1 MTKKI
6 ALTLATLAI
15 AVSSIQAHA
24 QNSVTLYGII
34 DTGFTYTHNSGGSA
48 SQFAM
53 TSGNESGSRWGLKG
67 SEDLGGGLKTI
78 FQLEN
83 GFNSTTGKLGQ
94 GSREFGRQAFVGL
107 SGTTWGTVTLGRQ
120 YDPVVDLVQPV
131 QGDNYLGGVF
141 TSPGDVDNA
150 DNSVRFNNAIK
161 WASPSW
167 GGLTAE
173 AMYAAGG
180 VAGSTSNG
188 QSYAAALAY
197 NSGPL
202 ALAAGYLHIDNG
214 TASVRGTTS
223 STSTADSLF
232 NSNVNL
238 HYESAKAI
246 NIARLGGNYQFGP
259 VTVGA
264 YGSYSDYKPDAS
276 SAFSTA
282 EKYKVGSAYAV
293 WQVSAPL
300 SAEIGYVYMKSSGD
314 SSATYNQFAIA
325 ADYFISKRTDFYAFA
340 GYTRA
345 SGSNGLGAADAV
357 VGSTDTDSG
366 KSSQAV
372 VTVGIRHKF

>member
-1 MTKKI
+1 M
-6 ALTLATLAI
+6 ATLAI
-15 AVSSIQAHA
+15 ALSSIQAHA

-67 SEDLGGGLKTI
+67 AEDLGGGLKTI

-94 GSREFGRQAFVGL
+94 GGREFGRQAFVGL
-107 SGTTWGTVTLGRQ
+107 SGTSWGTVTLGRQ

-131 QGDNYLGGVF
+131 QGDNYLGGIF

-150 DNSVRFNNAIK
+150 DNSARFNNAIK

-167 GGLTAE
+167 GGVTAE
-173 AMYAAGG
+173 AMYAPGG

-188 QSYAAALAY
+188 TSYAGALAY

-214 TASVRGTTS
+214 TAASRGTSS
-223 STSTADSLF
+223 STSTSDSLF

>member
-1 MTKKI
+1 MRKKI
-6 ALTLATLAI
+6 VSAAVPLAI
-15 AVSSIQAHA
+15 ACASIHAQA

-34 DTGFTYTHNSGGSA
+34 DTGFTYTHNSGGYS
-48 SQFAM
+48 SQFGLS
-53 TSGNESGSRWGLKG
+53 SGNESGSRWGLKG

-94 GSREFGRQAFVGL
+94 NGREFGRQAFVGL
-107 SGTTWGTVTLGRQ
+107 SGPWGTVTLGRQ
-120 YDPVVDLVQPV
+120 YDPVVDLVQAV
-131 QGDNYLGGVF
+131 QGDNYLGGIF

-150 DNSVRFNNAIK
+150 DNSARFNNAVK
-161 WASPSW
+161 WASPTW

-197 NSGPL
+197 NTGPL

-223 STSTADSLF
+223 STSTSDSLF

-238 HYESAKAI
+238 HYATAKSI
-246 NIARLGGNYQFGP
+246 DIARIGGNYQIGA

-264 YGSYSDYKPDAS
+264 YGSFSDYKPDAS
-276 SAFSTA
+276 SAFTTS

-300 SAEIGYVYMKSSGD
+300 STEIGYVYMKSSGD
-314 SSATYNQFAIA
+314 SSAAYNQFAIA
-325 ADYFISKRTDFYAFA
+325 ADYFLSKRTDVYAFA
-340 GYTRA
+340 GYTHA

-357 VGSTDTDSG
+357 VGSTDTDSNR
-366 KSSQAV
+366 SSQAV
-372 VTVGIRHKF
+372 VTIGIRHKF

>member
-1 MTKKI
+1 MRKEIVLSTVP
-6 ALTLATLAI
+6 LAI
-15 AVSSIQAHA
+15 VFASIQAHA

-48 SQFAM
+48 SQFGLS
-53 TSGNESGSRWGLKG
+53 SGNESGSRWGLKG

-94 GSREFGRQAFVGL
+94 GGREFGRQAFVGL
-107 SGTTWGTVTLGRQ
+107 SGTSWGTVTLGRQ

-131 QGDNYLGGVF
+131 QGD
-141 TSPGDVDNA
+141 TSPGDVDDA
-150 DNSVRFNNAIK
+150 DNSLRFNNAVK
-161 WASPSW
+161 WASPTW
-167 GGLTAE
+167 GGVTAE

-180 VAGSTSNG
+180 VAGSISNG
-188 QSYAAALAY
+188 QTYSAALAY

-232 NSNVNL
+232 NTNVNL
-238 HYESAKAI
+238 HYATAKSI
-246 NIARLGGNYQFGP
+246 DIARVGGNYQIGP

-276 SAFSTA
+276 SAFTTS

-300 SAEIGYVYMKSSGD
+300 STEIGYVYMKSNGD
-314 SSATYNQFAIA
+314 SSASYNQFAIA
-325 ADYFISKRTDFYAFA
+325 ADYFLSKRTDLYAFA
-340 GYTRA
+340 GYTHA

-357 VGSTDTDSG
+357 VGSTDTDSN

-372 VTVGIRHKF
+372 VTIGIRHKF

>member
-1 MTKKI
+1 MKRKLALSI
-6 ALTLATLAI
+6 AIFAAALAST
-15 AVSSIQAHA
+15 QAHA

-34 DTGFTYTHNSGGSA
+34 DTGFTYTHNSNGSA
-48 SQFAM
+48 SQIAM

-67 SEDLGGGLKTI
+67 SEDLGGGLKAI
-78 FQLEN
+78 FQLED
-83 GFNSTTGKLGQ
+83 GFNSTTGNLGQ
-94 GSREFGRQAFVGL
+94 GGREFGRQAFVGL
-107 SGTTWGTVTLGRQ
+107 TDTRWGTVTLGRQ

-131 QGDNYLGGVF
+131 QGDNYLGGIF

-150 DNSVRFNNAIK
+150 DNSARFDNAVK

-167 GGLTAE
+167 GGVTAE

-180 VAGSTSNG
+180 VAGSASNG
-188 QSYAAALAY
+188 TSYAASLAY
-197 NSGPL
+197 NRGPL

-214 TASVRGTTS
+214 TASERGTSS
-223 STSTADSLF
+223 STSTSDSLF
-232 NSNVNL
+232 NSDVNL
-238 HYESAKAI
+238 AYASAQAI
-246 NIARLGGNYQFGP
+246 NIARIGGNYQIGA

-264 YGSYSDYKPDAS
+264 YASFSDYKPDGS
-276 SAFSTA
+276 STFAVS

-300 SAEIGYVYMKSSGD
+300 STEIGYVYMKSSGD
-314 SSATYNQFAIA
+314 SSATYNQFAVA
-325 ADYFISKRTDFYAFA
+325 ADYYISKRTDFYAFA
-340 GYTRA
+340 GYTHA